1 MKGLELYRE
10 WAPADDIWSPWVKAP
25 LFAEITTSNETVSVA
40 WENADP
46 GATGTID
53 QTAVIVD
60 LPDTQS
66 IEMGFALASKG
77 FRPVP
82 LYNTTTGAG
91 IDIKSATA
99 ALIDMTAIKERLA
112 LPLAPVVKK
121 RISSKAPPVFLLDR
135 RRLKGE
141 KAPEPGKYD
150 NRWMVFPQDFPSARF
165 LQERGIRRVVVIQPD
180 DTPQDDLGH
189 VLLRWQEGGLG
200 IFLQQPGRFSEP
212 NAITVKRPRRFRWVW
227 YRLLAMMG
235 LRKNAAGG
243 FGSVIPIPGEGGG
256 SGFA

>member
-10 WAPADDIWSPWVKAP
+10 WAPNDDVWSPWVKAP
-25 LFAEITTSNETVSVA
+25 LFAEIAGTNDRDAIA
-40 WENADP
+40 WENVDP
-46 GATGTID
+46 GAIGNVE

-60 LPDTQS
+60 LPDVQS
-66 IEMGFALASKG
+66 LEVGFALAAKG

-91 IDIKSATA
+91 IGVKNAPSAV
-99 ALIDMTAIKERLA
+99 IDMMRLRESLA
-112 LPLAPVVKK
+112 MPLPPLLRR
-121 RISSKAPPVFLLDR
+121 RISSGAPPVFLLDR

-141 KAPEPGKYD
+141 KDPEPGKYD

-165 LQERGIRRVVVIQPD
+165 LRERGIRRAVIIQTD
-180 DTPQDDLGH
+180 DAPQDDLGH
-189 VLLRWQEGGLG
+189 VLLRWQEGGIEIL
-200 IFLQQPGRFSEP
+200 LQEPGRFAEP
-212 NAITVKRPRRFRWVW
+212 RPIQVKRPRRFRWMW

-235 LRKNAAGG
+235 LRTNAAGG